1 MEEIRLGKLAQQK
14 SNAALVK
21 ELGAMM
27 EKEHGKAL
35 TELQAL
41 ALSSSG
47 SIPTTETEDPKDAYE
62 KRNKK
67 SGDDFGKT

>member
-35 TELQAL
+35 TEL
-41 ALSSSG
+41 
-47 SIPTTETEDPKDAYE
+47 
-62 KRNKK
+62 
-67 SGDDFGKT
+67 